1 MRCGKKT
8 CAALAAF
15 LILAL
20 PTVACSQ
27 KNSAGD
33 RQPGAVSG
41 AQASGS
47 GSSGRTML
55 VGKVT
60 AVVGNQVTL
69 AVGKLNGMGGGGFR
83 RENGGA
89 SGTSSQ
95 AASSAAG
102 DSASSASSSLITLTG
117 ETQTV
122 LIPVGLKL
130 SSGFSGGAGAA
141 FGQRR
146 TSSDSASGMPEG
158 GFGSTPPQGG
168 SGQAGGSA
176 SRSGV
181 TGRSFGSGS
190 ASGRS
195 FGGTANG
202 TASGSAGAGAA
213 EQQRS
218 SDFSSI
224 TTGMILQIT
233 EETQSDGT
241 QGIVSVSVL
250 SK

>member
-1 MRCGKKT
+1 MRCSKKA

-15 LILAL
+15 LILAI
-20 PTVACSQ
+20 PAVACSQ
-27 KNSAGD
+27 K
-33 RQPGAVSG
+33 SG
-41 AQASGS
+41 AGEGQADSAVQAAAG
-47 GSSGRTML
+47 GSSGRTVI

-60 AVVGNQVTL
+60 DVVGNQVTL
-69 AVGKLNGMGGGGFR
+69 AVGKLNGVGGGGFR

-146 TSSDSASGMPEG
+146 TSSGSASGMPEG

-213 EQQRS
+213 AQQRS